1 MFGNV
6 LWAALGHWRLKS
18 ILNATEINMWDSHT
32 QQSWAAGSRFLTG
45 NRFEEIHDNQIQQQ
59 QGARDRVRLEI
70 KSSIVSTE
78 LKGGIFHADITLQK
92 ELTF

>member
-32 QQSWAAGSRFLTG
+32 LGCW
-45 NRFEEIHDNQIQQQ
+45 EQIS
-59 QGARDRVRLEI
+59 DRKPV
-70 KSSIVSTE
+70 
-78 LKGGIFHADITLQK
+78 
-92 ELTF
+92 